1 MSRFYPVPL
10 PGNHYCMYLI
20 FDTETT
26 GLPHNKTAPLTDLE
40 NWPRL
45 VQIAWQVHS
54 RNGKLLSQHNYVVK
68 PDGFD
73 IPFKAEQVHGIST
86 QRALAEGHEVNEVL
100 THFVKDLTH
109 TKLLVGHNIE
119 FDINII
125 GAEFIRQGIDT
136 QAFLSLQKL
145 DTGIASIDF
154 CQLPGGLGGKLKM
167 PRLSELYEKLFGK
180 SFEDAHDA
188 SYDVAATAEA
198 FFGLLRHKVVAPAD
212 ATPVEEIVYEA
223 PQLEAGNSSK
233 REKKKGSA
241 YTTDELKEGLT
252 DDPFCHLHLHS
263 QFSVLQAVPNVN
275 EIIARAKEQGMVAVA
290 LTDFGNMYGAFKFVS
305 EALKHNIKP
314 IVGCELFI
322 SEERK
327 KLKFTKDNPDKRYQ
341 QVLLAKNK
349 TGYQNLAK
357 LSSLGF
363 IEGLYGIYPRVDKE
377 LIAQYKEGLIASTG
391 GLNSEIPYLILHVGE
406 KQAEEVFVWW
416 HQLFGNDFYIEL
428 NRHDTREEDRVNETL
443 LKFAGKYD
451 VKYFAANECFY
462 LSKEESNAHD
472 VLLCIKEGEFQSTP
486 IGSGRGTRY
495 GLPNSNYYFKSQEEM
510 KSLFHDLPDS
520 IKTISEIIDK
530 VEIFELKRNVLLPK
544 FDIPKNFSSEDEYL
558 KYLTYEG
565 AKKRYPELT
574 PEIKERIDF
583 ELETIKKTGYPGYF
597 LIVQDF
603 TGKAREMG
611 VSVGPGRGS
620 AAGSAVAFCIG
631 ITNVDPIAY
640 DLLFERFLNPDRV
653 SLPDIDIDFDD
664 EGRDKVLKYVI
675 EKYGHNQVAQIIT
688 YGTMAAKSS
697 IRDCARVMELPLAE
711 ANTIAKLVPER
722 PGTSLEKAFEE
733 VKELSE
739 LKKGNDLKS
748 QVLKQAIVL
757 EGSLRNTG
765 THACG
770 VIITPDELTKFVPVS
785 TAKDSDMLVTQFD
798 NSVVESAGMLKMDFL
813 GLTTLTI
820 IKTAIKNIKKR
831 KGIDIDI
838 DAVPLDDVRTYQL
851 YQRGDTTGTFQF
863 ESDGMQNYLRG
874 LKPDKFE
881 DLIAMNALYRPGP
894 MEYIPAFIARKHG
907 REPIKYDLP
916 VMEEYL
922 KDTYGITVYQE
933 QVMLLSQKL
942 ANFSKG
948 DADVLRKAMGKKQKE
963 VLDKMKDKFIAG
975 CKSNGHDERI
985 AEKIW
990 KDWEAFAQYAFNK
1003 SHSTCYSLV
1012 AYHTAYLKAN
1022 YPAEYMAAIL
1032 THSQNNLDNVTYF
1045 IEDCRKQGIEVLGP
1059 HVNESGVHF
1068 EVNKEGQIRF
1078 GLGAIKGA
1086 GEAAVEAIIAER
1098 DAHGNYKDIFD
1109 FARRLSQRAVNKKTF
1124 ECLALSGAFDCFT
1137 EYHRRQYMTAKDGDL
1152 SLTEKVIR
1160 YSAKMHQEEQSA
1172 QASLFGESTGT
1183 QMPAPKIEP
1192 IEPFSEIE
1200 KLHFEKE
1207 VVGVYISGHPLD
1219 NFRLEI
1225 DTFCTTSVTTLTDI
1239 ENLEG
1244 KECKVGGIVSGVEHR
1259 MTKTGR
1265 PFGKLVLE
1273 DYSGKFEFMLWS
1285 DDYMKFKSY
1294 LMPGL
1299 FLFIEGGV
1307 IRKSWGD
1314 QNLEFKIRN
1323 IEILNELA
1331 AKRIQ
1336 GVALR
1341 CDLNSVSETFIHQM
1355 EKLCKK
1361 YSGLSTLTFYVRDQ
1375 EENIQAEL
1383 VSRTNRVKVNNE
1395 LIKELKRITE
1405 VGVITDKAETR
1416 WLSESAAKSVLLEK
1430 PELGTISPTFMLETE
1445 TIE

>member
-1 MSRFYPVPL
+1 
-10 PGNHYCMYLI
+10 MYLI

-26 GLPHNKTAPLTDLE
+26 GIPHNKTAPLTDLD

-45 VQIAWQVHS
+45 VQFAWQLHDHT
-54 RNGKLLSQHNYVVK
+54 GKLLSQNNAIIK

-73 IPFKAEQVHGIST
+73 IPFKSEQVHGIST
-86 QRALAEGHEVNEVL
+86 QRALEEGRDLEIVLAE
-100 THFVKDLTH
+100 FRKDLERTQ
-109 TKLLVGHNIE
+109 LLVGHNIE

-125 GAEFIRQGIDT
+125 GAELIRKNLPT
-136 QAFLSLQKL
+136 ENFLALDKV
-145 DTGIASIDF
+145 DTGISATEF
-154 CQLPGGLGGKLKM
+154 CQLPGGPGGRLKM
-167 PRLSELYEKLFGK
+167 PRLTELHEKLFGK
-180 SFEDAHDA
+180 SFQDAHDA
-188 SYDVAATAEA
+188 SYDVAATARC
-198 FFGLLRHKVVAPAD
+198 FFGLLQKKVVATFDGYAPD
-212 ATPVEEIVYEA
+212 KIVYEE
-223 PQLEAGNSSK
+223 PDLEAGNSGK
-233 REKKKGSA
+233 RQKIKGIDYGNSDQ
-241 YTTDELKEGLT
+241 TDLT
-252 DDPFCHLHLHS
+252 DKLFCHLHVHS
-263 QFSVLQAVPNVN
+263 QYSVLQAVPDVG
-275 EIIARAKEQGMVAVA
+275 EIIAKAIAQKMPAVA
-290 LTDFGNMYGAFKFVS
+290 MTDFGNMYGAFKFVS
-305 EALKHNIKP
+305 EALKHGVKP
-314 IVGCELFI
+314 VVGCEFYL
-322 SEERK
+322 SDERK
-327 KLKFTKDNPDKRYQ
+327 KLKFTKDNPDKRYT
-341 QVLLAKNK
+341 QVLMARNK

-357 LSSLGF
+357 LSSIGF
-363 IEGLYGIYPRVDKE
+363 IEGLYGIYPRIDKE
-377 LIAQYKEGLIASTG
+377 LVTQHREGLMATTG
-391 GLNSEIPYLILHVGE
+391 GLGSEIPHLILNVGE
-406 KQAEEVFVWW
+406 RQAEDAFVWW
-416 HQLFGNDFYIEL
+416 HNLFGDDFYIEL

-443 LKFAGKYD
+443 LKFSKKYN

-462 LSKEESNAHD
+462 LEKEESNAHD

-495 GLPNSNYYFKSQEEM
+495 GLPNNNYYFKSQDEM
-510 KSLFHDLPDS
+510 KMLFRDLPQAFD
-520 IKTISEIIDK
+520 TIQEIIDK
-530 VEIFELKRNVLLPK
+530 VETYELKRSVLLPK
-544 FDIPKNFSSEDEYL
+544 FQIPKEFKTEDDYL
-558 KYLTYEG
+558 RHLTYEG
-565 AKKRYPELT
+565 AKRKYPEVT
-574 PEIKERIDF
+574 SEIKERIDF

-603 TGKAREMG
+603 TSKAREMG

-675 EKYGHNQVAQIIT
+675 EKYGHTQVAQIIT

-711 ANTIAKLVPER
+711 ANGLAKMVPER

-733 VKELSE
+733 VKELNE
-739 LKKGNDLKS
+739 VKKGSDLKA

-770 VIITPDELTKFVPVS
+770 VIITPDELTRFVPVS
-785 TAKDSDMLVTQFD
+785 TAKDSEMLVTQFD
-798 NSVVESAGMLKMDFL
+798 NSVVESAGLLKMDFL
-813 GLTTLTI
+813 GLTTLSI
-820 IKTAIKNIKKR
+820 IKTAIRNVKR
-831 KGIDIDI
+831 TKGIDIDI
-838 DAVPLDDVRTYQL
+838 DAVPLNDVKTYQL

-975 CKSNGHDERI
+975 CKTNGHHSEV
-985 AEKIW
+985 AEKVW

-1032 THSQNNLDNVTYF
+1032 THSQSNLDNVTYF
-1045 IEDCRKQGIEVLGP
+1045 IEDSRKQGIEVLGP

-1068 EVNKEGQIRF
+1068 EVNKVGKIRF

-1086 GEAAVEAIIAER
+1086 GEAAVEAIITER
-1098 DAHGNYKDIFD
+1098 DAHGAYKDIFD
-1109 FARRLSQRAVNKKTF
+1109 FAKRLSNKSVNKKTF
-1124 ECLALSGAFDCFT
+1124 ECLALSGAFDCFP
-1137 EYHRRQYMTAKDGDL
+1137 EYHRRQYMAAKEGDL

-1160 YSAKMHQEEQSA
+1160 YSTKMQQEAQSA
-1172 QASLFGESTGT
+1172 QASLFGESSGT
-1183 QMPAPKIEP
+1183 AMPPPKIDA

-1219 NFRLEI
+1219 NFKFEM
-1225 DTFCTTSVTTLTDI
+1225 DSFCTAQLTTLTDL
-1239 ENLEG
+1239 NSLEG

-1285 DDYMKFKSY
+1285 DDYMKFKAY

-1299 FLFIEGGV
+1299 FLFVEGNV
-1307 IRKSWGD
+1307 VRKSWGD
-1314 QNLEFKIRN
+1314 QELEFKIRN
-1323 IEILNELA
+1323 IDLLNELA
-1331 AKRIQ
+1331 GKRVQ
-1336 GVALR
+1336 GLALR
-1341 CDLNSVSETFIHQM
+1341 CSIDDISEDFIDSL

-1361 YSGLSTLTFYVRDQ
+1361 NSGNSSLKLIVRDTT
-1375 EENIQAEL
+1375 EGIQTEVLARTQRIK
-1383 VSRTNRVKVNNE
+1383 VSNDF
-1395 LIKELKRITE
+1395 IKDLKRISE
-1405 VGVITDKAETR
+1405 VGVVTDKSETR
-1416 WLSESAAKSVLLEK
+1416 WLSETLQKTVNPEK
-1430 PELGTISPTFMLETE
+1430 TEVGTFSPTFMLEPVD
-1445 TIE
+1445 

>member
-1 MSRFYPVPL
+1 
-10 PGNHYCMYLI
+10 MYLI

-26 GLPHNKTAPLTDLE
+26 GIPRNKNAPITDLD

-45 VQIAWQVHS
+45 VQIAWQLHD
-54 RNGKLLSQHNYVVK
+54 NKGKLISQSCFIIK
-68 PDGFD
+68 PNGFD

-86 QRALAEGHEVNEVL
+86 KRALEEGHDLKKVFDL
-100 THFVKDLTH
+100 FAKDLDKTSV
-109 TKLLVGHNIE
+109 LVGHNIE

-125 GAEFIRQGIDT
+125 GAELIRESLGTEQ
-136 QAFLSLQKL
+136 FLALEKV
-145 DTGIASIDF
+145 DTGLISIDF
-154 CQLPGGLGGKLKM
+154 CQLKGGLGGKLKM
-167 PRLSELYEKLFGK
+167 PRLTELHEILFGE
-180 SFEDAHDA
+180 SFIDAHDA
-188 SYDVAATAEA
+188 SYDVAATARS
-198 FFGLLRHKVVAPAD
+198 FFGLVGKKVVRPFD
-212 ATPVEEIVYEA
+212 STPIEEIEYEE
-223 PQLEAGNSSK
+223 PNLEAGNSSK
-233 REKKKGSA
+233 REKEKSTNRSG
-241 YTTDELKEGLT
+241 KEGTNTLS
-252 DDPFCHLHLHS
+252 DKPFYHLHVHS
-263 QFSVLQAVPNVN
+263 QYSVLQAVPDVI
-275 EIIARAKEQGMVAVA
+275 ELIAKAKNQNMTAIA
-290 LTDFGNMYGAFKFVS
+290 MTDFGNMYGAFKFVS

-314 IVGCELFI
+314 IVGCEFYV

-327 KLKFTKDNPDKRYQ
+327 KLKFTKDNPDKRYN
-341 QVLLAKNK
+341 QVLLARNK
-349 TGYQNLAK
+349 AGYQNLAK
-357 LSSLGF
+357 LSSIGF
-363 IEGLYGIYPRVDKE
+363 IEGLYGIHPRVDKE
-377 LIAQYKEGLIASTG
+377 LVTQYKEGIIATTG
-391 GLNSEIPYLILHVGE
+391 GLSSEVPYLILHVGE
-406 KQAEEVFVWW
+406 KQAEEAFKWW
-416 HQLFGNDFYIEL
+416 HQLFGDDFYIEL
-428 NRHDTREEDRVNETL
+428 NRHDMREEDRVNETL
-443 LKFAGKYD
+443 LKFADKYG
-451 VKYFAANECFY
+451 VKYFAANECYY
-462 LSKEESNAHD
+462 LEKEESNAHD

-495 GLPNSNYYFKSQEEM
+495 GLPNNQFYFKSQDEM
-510 KSLFHDLPDS
+510 KSLFHDLPKA
-520 IKTISEIIDK
+520 IETISEIVEK
-530 VEIFELKRNVLLPK
+530 VEKYELKRDVLLPK
-544 FDIPKNFSSEDEYL
+544 FTIPKEFKTEDDYL

-565 AKKRYPELT
+565 AKKKYPELT

-603 TGKAREMG
+603 TSKAREMG

-620 AAGSAVAFCIG
+620 AAGSAVAFCVG

-640 DLLFERFLNPDRV
+640 NLLFERFLNPDRV

-697 IRDCARVMELPLAE
+697 IRDCARVMELPLSE
-711 ANTIAKLVPER
+711 SNILAKMISER
-722 PGTSLEKAFEE
+722 VGTTLEKAFEE
-733 VKELSE
+733 NKELNDIR
-739 LKKGNDLKS
+739 KGTDKRAE
-748 QVLKQAIVL
+748 VLKQAVVL

-770 VIITPDELTKFVPVS
+770 VIITPDDLTKFVPVS

-820 IKTAIKNIKKR
+820 IKTALKNIKKR

-838 DAVPLDDVRTYQL
+838 DKIPLDDVKTYQL
-851 YQRGDTTGTFQF
+851 YQKGDTTGTFQF

-894 MEYIPAFIARKHG
+894 MEYIPNFIARKHG
-907 REPIKYDLP
+907 REQIKYDLP
-916 VMEEYL
+916 EVEEYL

-948 DADVLRKAMGKKQKE
+948 DADVLRKAMGKKQKD

-975 CKSNGHDERI
+975 CKKNNHDERV

-1022 YPAEYMAAIL
+1022 FPADYMAAVL

-1059 HVNESGVHF
+1059 HVNESGVFF
-1068 EVNKEGQIRF
+1068 EVNKNGQIRF

-1086 GEAAVEAIIAER
+1086 GEAAVETLIQER
-1098 DAHGNYKDIFD
+1098 DTHGSFKDIFD
-1109 FARRLSQRAVNKKTF
+1109 FAKRLSQRSVNKKTF
-1124 ECLALSGAFDCFT
+1124 ECLALSGAFDCFP
-1137 EYHRRQYMTAKDGDL
+1137 EYHRRQYIAAKEGDI

-1160 YSAKMHQEEQSA
+1160 YSTKMQQDSQSA

-1183 QMPAPKIEP
+1183 AMPAPKIDP

-1219 NFRLEI
+1219 NFKFEI
-1225 DTFCTTSVTTLTDI
+1225 DTFCNTPVNTLT
-1239 ENLEG
+1239 ELEGKEG
-1244 KECKVGGIVSGVEHR
+1244 KECKVGGIVASVEHR

-1265 PFGKLVLE
+1265 PFGKLILE
-1273 DYSGKFEFMLWS
+1273 DYNGKGEFMLWS
-1285 DDYMKFKSY
+1285 DDYLKYKSF

-1299 FLFIEGGV
+1299 FLFIEGN
-1307 IRKSWGD
+1307 ILRKSWGE

-1323 IEILNELA
+1323 IDLLNELA
-1331 AKRIQ
+1331 PKRVQ
-1336 GVALR
+1336 GLALR
-1341 CDLNSVSETFIHQM
+1341 FPVQSVTGDFINTL

-1361 YSGLSTLTFYVRDQ
+1361 NTGNAALRMYLKDDFESIQTELLSR
-1375 EENIQAEL
+1375 
-1383 VSRTNRVKVNNE
+1383 SNRIKPSNSF
-1395 LIKELKRITE
+1395 IKELKKLGEVGVVTDKLEVRWLTEQAVKPALSLNTE
-1405 VGVITDKAETR
+1405 VG
-1416 WLSESAAKSVLLEK
+1416 
-1430 PELGTISPTFMLETE
+1430 TISSSFVLDL
-1445 TIE
+1445 IES

>member
-1 MSRFYPVPL
+1 
-10 PGNHYCMYLI
+10 MYLI

-26 GLPHNKTAPLTDLE
+26 GLPHNKTAPITDLD

-45 VQIAWQVHS
+45 VQIAWQLHD
-54 RNGKLLSQHNYVVK
+54 NTGKLLSQHNYIVK

-73 IPFKAEQVHGIST
+73 IPFKSEQIHGIST
-86 QRALAEGHEVNEVL
+86 KRALVEGHDLKKVL
-100 THFVKDLTH
+100 FIFNKDLAS

-125 GAEFIRQGIDT
+125 GAEFIRQSLDT
-136 QAFLSLQKL
+136 DHFLSLQKL
-145 DTGIASIDF
+145 DTGIAATEF
-154 CQLPGGLGGKLKM
+154 CQLKGGMGGRLKM
-167 PRLSELYEKLFGK
+167 PRLTELHEILFGYA
-180 SFEDAHDA
+180 FEDAHDA
-188 SYDVAATAEA
+188 SYDVDATARS
-198 FFGLLRHKVVAPAD
+198 FFGLITKKVIKPFGS
-212 ATPVEEIVYEA
+212 TPVEDIEYEE
-223 PQLEAGNSSK
+223 PNLESGNSAK
-233 REKKKGSA
+233 REKKKGA
-241 YTTDELKEGLT
+241 DYNTGTVNQDLVDK
-252 DDPFCHLHLHS
+252 PFCHLHLHS

-275 EIIARAKEQGMVAVA
+275 NIIAKAKSQNMPAVA

-305 EALKHNIKP
+305 EALKHAIKP
-314 IVGCELFI
+314 IVGCEVYI
-322 SEERK
+322 SDERK
-327 KLKFTKDNPDKRYQ
+327 KLKFTKDNPDKRFN

-363 IEGLYGIYPRVDKE
+363 IEGLYGIYPRIDKE
-377 LIAQYKEGLIASTG
+377 LIEQYREGLIATTG
-391 GLNSEIPYLILHVGE
+391 ALTSEIPYLILNVGE
-406 KQAEEVFVWW
+406 KQAEEVFTWW
-416 HQLFGNDFYIEL
+416 HKLFGADFYIEL
-428 NRHDTREEDRVNETL
+428 NRHDTREEDRVNDTL
-443 LKFAGKYD
+443 LKFAAKYG

-462 LSKEESNAHD
+462 IEKEESNAHD

-495 GLPNSNYYFKSQEEM
+495 GLPNSNFYFKSQEEM
-510 KSLFHDLPDS
+510 KSLFSDLPEA
-520 IKTISEIIDK
+520 IETINEIIEK
-530 VEIFELKRNVLLPK
+530 IETYELKQNVMLPK
-544 FDIPKNFSSEDEYL
+544 FEIPKDFSTEDDYL
-558 KYLTYEG
+558 KHLTYEG
-565 AKKRYPELT
+565 AKRRYPELT
-574 PEIKERIDF
+574 TEIKERLEF
-583 ELETIKKTGYPGYF
+583 ELATIKHTGYPGYF

-620 AAGSAVAFCIG
+620 AAGSAVAYCIG

-664 EGRDKVLKYVI
+664 EGRDKVLRYVI
-675 EKYGHNQVAQIIT
+675 EKYGHSQVAQIIT

-711 ANTIAKLVPER
+711 ANSMAKMIPER
-722 PGTSLEKAFEE
+722 PGTTLAKAFEE

-739 LKKGNDLKS
+739 IKKGSDLKA
-748 QVLKQAIVL
+748 QVIKQAIVL

-770 VIITPDELTKFVPVS
+770 VIITPDELTKLVPVS
-785 TAKDSDMLVTQFD
+785 TARDSDMLVTQFD

-813 GLTTLTI
+813 GLTTLSI
-820 IKTAIKNIKKR
+820 IKTAIRNIKKR

-838 DAVPLDDVRTYQL
+838 DKIPLDDLTTYQL

-863 ESDGMQNYLRG
+863 ESDGMQNYLRS

-894 MEYIPAFIARKHG
+894 MEYIPAFIARKNG

-916 VMEEYL
+916 EMEEYL

-975 CKSNGHDERI
+975 CNKNGHDERV

-1012 AYHTAYLKAN
+1012 AYQTAYLKAN
-1022 YPAEYMAAIL
+1022 YPADYMAAIL

-1068 EVNKEGQIRF
+1068 EVNNQGQVRF

-1086 GEAAVEAIIAER
+1086 GEAAVESIIIER
-1098 DAHGNYKDIFD
+1098 DSHGPFKDIFE
-1109 FARRLSQRAVNKKTF
+1109 FAKRLSQKAVNKKTF

-1137 EYHRRQYMTAKDGDL
+1137 EYHRRQYMAAKDGDL

-1160 YSAKMHQEEQSA
+1160 YSSKMHQEEQSA

-1192 IEPFSEIE
+1192 LEPFSEIE

-1219 NFRLEI
+1219 NFKFEM
-1225 DTFCTTSVTTLTDI
+1225 DTFCTTALTTLTDFDS
-1239 ENLEG
+1239 LEG
-1244 KECKVGGIVSGVEHR
+1244 KECKLGGIVSSVEHR

-1265 PFGKLVLE
+1265 PFGKLVME

-1285 DDYMKFKSY
+1285 DEYLKFKSF

-1299 FLFIEGGV
+1299 FLFVEGGV
-1307 IRKSWGD
+1307 VRKAWGD
-1314 QNLEFKIRN
+1314 QSLEFKIRN
-1323 IEILNELA
+1323 IDLLNELA
-1331 AKRIQ
+1331 NKRVQ
-1336 GVALR
+1336 GLALR
-1341 CDLNSVSETFIHQM
+1341 LAVDSVSSALVD
-1355 EKLCKK
+1355 KLGKMCKK
-1361 YSGLSTLTFYVRDQ
+1361 NKGNSNITFYLRD
-1375 EENIQAEL
+1375 ETEGIQTEL
-1383 VSRTNRVKVNNE
+1383 LSREYRIKVNNE
-1395 LIKELKRITE
+1395 FIKELKKVAE
-1405 VGVITDKAETR
+1405 VGVVTDKFETR
-1416 WLSESAAKSVLLEK
+1416 WLTESVSKPQSLEK
-1430 PELGTISPTFMLETE
+1430 EEFGTNSPTFVLESLE
-1445 TIE
+1445 YEIQ

>member
-1 MSRFYPVPL
+1 
-10 PGNHYCMYLI
+10 MYLI

-26 GLPHNKTAPLTDLE
+26 GLPHNKTAPLTDLD

-45 VQIAWQVHS
+45 VQFAWQLHD
-54 RNGKLLSQHNYVVK
+54 RTGKLLSRNNSIIK

-86 QRALAEGHEVNEVL
+86 QRALEEGRNLEVVLAEFL
-100 THFVKDLTH
+100 KDLEH
-109 TKLLVGHNIE
+109 TQLLVGHNIE

-125 GAEFIRQGIDT
+125 GAEFIRKNLPT
-136 QAFLSLQKL
+136 ENFLALAKT
-145 DTGIASIDF
+145 DTGISATEF
-154 CQLPGGLGGKLKM
+154 CQLPGGPGGRLKM
-167 PRLSELYEKLFGK
+167 PRLSELHEKLFGK
-180 SFEDAHDA
+180 PFEDAHDA
-188 SYDVAATAEA
+188 SYDVAATARS
-198 FFGLLRHKVVAPAD
+198 FFGLLQMKVIPTWDGYAPD
-212 ATPVEEIVYEA
+212 KIDYEE
-223 PQLEAGNSSK
+223 PDLETGNSGK
-233 REKKKGSA
+233 RQKTKGVD
-241 YTTDELKEGLT
+241 YEGSNEVDLT
-252 DDPFCHLHLHS
+252 DKLFCHLHVHS
-263 QFSVLQAVPNVN
+263 QFSVLQAVPDVN
-275 EIIARAKEQGMVAVA
+275 EIITKTIASKMPAVA
-290 LTDFGNMYGAFKFVS
+290 ITDFGNMYGAFKFVS
-305 EALKHNIKP
+305 EALKHGIKP
-314 IVGCELFI
+314 IVGCEFYL
-322 SEERK
+322 SDDRK
-327 KLKFTKDNPDKRYQ
+327 KLKFTKDNPDKRFT
-341 QVLLAKNK
+341 QVLMARNK
-349 TGYQNLAK
+349 TGYQNLAR

-363 IEGLYGIYPRVDKE
+363 IEGLYGIYPRIDKD
-377 LIAQYKEGLIASTG
+377 LVNQYREGLMATTG
-391 GLNSEIPYLILHVGE
+391 GLGSEIPHLILNVGE
-406 KQAEEVFVWW
+406 RQAEDAFVWW
-416 HQLFGNDFYIEL
+416 HKVFGEDFYIEL

-443 LKFAGKYD
+443 LKFAKKYN

-462 LSKEESNAHD
+462 LEKEESNAHD

-486 IGSGRGTRY
+486 IGFGRGTRY
-495 GLPNSNYYFKSQEEM
+495 GLPNNNFYFKSQDEM
-510 KSLFHDLPDS
+510 KILFRDLPQAFD
-520 IKTISEIIDK
+520 TIQEIIDK
-530 VEIFELKRNVLLPK
+530 VETYELKHPVLLPK
-544 FDIPKNFSSEDEYL
+544 FQIPDDFNTEDDYL
-558 KYLTYEG
+558 RHLTYEG
-565 AKKRYPELT
+565 AKRKYPELT
-574 PEIKERIDF
+574 SEIKERLEF

-603 TGKAREMG
+603 TSKAREMG

-675 EKYGHNQVAQIIT
+675 EKYGHSQVAQIIT

-711 ANTIAKLVPER
+711 ANGLAKMVPER

-733 VKELSE
+733 VKELNDI
-739 LKKGNDLKS
+739 KKGSDLKA

-770 VIITPDELTKFVPVS
+770 VIITPDELTRFVPVS
-785 TAKDSDMLVTQFD
+785 TAKDSEMLVTQFD
-798 NSVVESAGMLKMDFL
+798 NSVVESAGLLKMDFL

-820 IKTAIKNIKKR
+820 IKTAIRNIKKR
-831 KGIDIDI
+831 KGIEIDI
-838 DAVPLDDVRTYQL
+838 DSVSLDDVKTYQL

-922 KDTYGITVYQE
+922 KGTYGITVYQE

-963 VLDKMKDKFIAG
+963 ILDKMKDKFIAG
-975 CKSNGHDERI
+975 CKANGHDEQI

-990 KDWEAFAQYAFNK
+990 KDWEAFAEYAFNK

-1032 THSQNNLDNVTYF
+1032 THSQSNLDNITYF
-1045 IEDCRKQGIEVLGP
+1045 IEDSRKQGIEVLGP
-1059 HVNESGVHF
+1059 HINESGVHF
-1068 EVNKEGQIRF
+1068 EVNNEDKIRF

-1086 GEAAVEAIIAER
+1086 GEAAVEAIIQER
-1098 DAHGNYKDIFD
+1098 DAHGPYKNIFD
-1109 FARRLSQRAVNKKTF
+1109 FAQRLSNRSVNKKTF
-1124 ECLALSGAFDCFT
+1124 ECLALSGAFDCFP
-1137 EYHRRQYMTAKDGDL
+1137 EYHRRQYMAAKEGDL

-1160 YSAKMHQEEQSA
+1160 YASKMQQEAQSA

-1183 QMPAPKIEP
+1183 AMPPPKIDP

-1219 NFRLEI
+1219 NFKFEMES
-1225 DTFCTTSVTTLTDI
+1225 FCSTQLTTLTDLK
-1239 ENLEG
+1239 NLEG

-1285 DDYMKFKSY
+1285 EDYMKFKAY

-1299 FLFIEGGV
+1299 FLFVEGSV
-1307 IRKSWGD
+1307 VRKSWGD
-1314 QNLEFKIRN
+1314 QELEFKIRG
-1323 IEILNELA
+1323 IDLLNELA
-1331 AKRIQ
+1331 GKRVQ
-1336 GVALR
+1336 GLALR
-1341 CDLNSVSETFIHQM
+1341 CSLDDVSESLIENLENLFKKNSGNSNL
-1355 EKLCKK
+1355 KL
-1361 YSGLSTLTFYVRDQ
+1361 YVRDETGMQ
-1375 EENIQAEL
+1375 TEL
-1383 VSRTNRVKVNNE
+1383 LARSARIKVNNE
-1395 LIKELKRITE
+1395 LVKELKRLVE
-1405 VGVITDKAETR
+1405 VGILTDKLETR
-1416 WLSESAAKSVLLEK
+1416 WLTDTFQKTANPEKSEV
-1430 PELGTISPTFMLETE
+1430 GTFSPTFMLEPVD
-1445 TIE
+1445 